1 MATFHFHIQ
10 EQGRLIVDEEGSELP
25 DLAAARHEALNTAR
39 EMLIEAL
46 RFGVEEVPDAL
57 LIGDRTGQPIERV
70 PLSSVLPKALKG

>member
-10 EQGRLIVDEEGSELP
+10 EHGRLIVDEEGSELP

-57 LIGDRTGQPIERV
+57 VIGDRTGQSIECV